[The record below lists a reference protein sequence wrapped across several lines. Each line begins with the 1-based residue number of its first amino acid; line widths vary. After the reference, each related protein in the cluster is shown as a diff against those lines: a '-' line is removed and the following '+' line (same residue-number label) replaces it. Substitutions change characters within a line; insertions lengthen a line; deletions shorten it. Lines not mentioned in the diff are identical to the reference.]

1 MKHKNVAPTGVFQDS
16 GVSNKSDAATAGIFS
31 DSVQLNKVDAPS
43 EDKQEKAA
51 PKPKKVKAEVEA
63 DAPVEEVT
71 AVEAEAID
79 ATGDVA
85 E

>member
-1 MKHKNVAPTGVFQDS
+1 MKHKNAAPTGVFQNS
-16 GVSNKSDAATAGIFS
+16 EVSNTATAGIFS

-51 PKPKKVKAEVEA
+51 PKPKKVKADVEA
-63 DAPVEEVT
+63 DAPAEEVT
-71 AVEAEAID
+71 AVEAEATD